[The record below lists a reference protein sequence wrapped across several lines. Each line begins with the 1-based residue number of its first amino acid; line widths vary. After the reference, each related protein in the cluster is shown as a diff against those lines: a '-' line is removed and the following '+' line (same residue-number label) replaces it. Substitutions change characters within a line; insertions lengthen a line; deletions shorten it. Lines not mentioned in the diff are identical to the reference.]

1 MSTRRPGPL
10 VIIGGAE
17 DKKDDL
23 LILRE
28 VVRLSGG
35 PQARIVVMTVATEL
49 PIDVGSEYIEVFD
62 RIGVADVRMF
72 DVSTRAAA
80 DARSAIKAIED
91 ATCVFFTGG
100 DQVRVTKLL
109 GGTKMDAALHE
120 RHEQGLVLAGT
131 SAGAS
136 MMSSTMIVSG
146 ISETNPKLS
155 IVEMAPGMEFI
166 AGVVID
172 QHFAQRGRYGRLFS
186 AVAQYPHHLGLGID
200 ENTAVIVEGQEFR
213 VIGAGAVSVVDAG
226 RLTYT
231 NIDKVRSGD
240 DDLALC
246 GIKMHVLPSGY
257 GFHLRDRVQ
266 ILKTDTANASE
277 RTRGVDNE

>member
-1 MSTRRPGPL
+1 MSTPGKL

-17 DKKDDL
+17 DKKNDL
-23 LILRE
+23 VILRE

-35 PQARIVVMTVATEL
+35 KHARIVVMTVATEL
-49 PIDVGSEYIEVFD
+49 PIEVGAEYIEVFD

-72 DVSTRAAA
+72 DVSTREAA
-80 DARSAIKAIED
+80 DSRSAIKAIED
-91 ATCVFFTGG
+91 ADCVFFTGG

-120 RHEQGLVLAGT
+120 RHESGLVLAGT

-146 ISETNPKLS
+146 IGETNPKID
-155 IVEMAPGMEFI
+155 IVEMAPGMEFLP
-166 AGVVID
+166 GVVID

-200 ENTAVIVEGQEFR
+200 ENTAIVVEGLAFS
-213 VIGAGAVSVVDAG
+213 VIGEGAVSVIDAG
-226 RLTYT
+226 RLAYS
-231 NIDKVRSGD
+231 NLDKVKRG

-246 GIKMHVLPSGY
+246 GIQLHVLPSGY
-257 GFHLRDRVQ
+257 GFQLRDRTP
-266 ILKTDTANASE
+266 ILKADKASASE
-277 RTRGVDNE
+277 RTRGVDNA